1 MYIAGPARC
10 RSPHRS
16 HDQKPP
22 VNSRQDNASG
32 GDVWFDLEDIDLDG
46 LLDLVVLYERGGTEL
61 GYTHWNVYRN
71 TGTGVAETAAP
82 YSLDVDDFDLTAL
95 RLDTLSGGVSGQRV
109 DLNGDGHLDLVVT
122 WDQNDET
129 FGSEWFVY
137 YGTATGYS
145 GSGQSI
151 ALPMVDYPDQDPS
164 DIVNF
169 RWSMADWTGDE
180 VEELVVNTYVN
191 DSAYGSTYVYYHAWC
206 E

>member
-1 MYIAGPARC
+1 M
-10 RSPHRS
+10 
-16 HDQKPP
+16 
-22 VNSRQDNASG
+22 
-32 GDVWFDLEDIDLDG
+32 WFDLEDIDLDG

-61 GYTHWNVYRN
+61 GYTHWNVHRN